1 MSRGSLA
8 ARLLAAFLE
17 DLEEQLRAMDADLLA
32 LEAHPADGERLRSL
46 FRVAHT
52 VKGAARAAA
61 VPVVEE
67 ACHALEARLAELRD
81 GARPLDAGAFRALF
95 FAADALRGA
104 GSRLAA
110 GEPLEGSPVER
121 LAALL
126 REHGLAFPEEASARP
141 AAASAPESAPAERG
155 DGRVRVEEEKLDAL
169 LASAVQLVA
178 SRGRI
183 AARVA
188 EAAALRDACARAE
201 SRHRRAA
208 RAVRAALE
216 RAGAPAAAAEGL
228 AAADEE
234 LRHAAREAA
243 RLASEAAAEARELG
257 QVTDELTDRVRRL
270 RLRPFA
276 DACEALPR
284 VARDVAAASGK
295 EVRLTVRGGE
305 VQADRGVIEGLREA
319 LLHLVRN
326 AVDHGIEPPEER
338 AARGKPRAGTL
349 TVSAAL
355 HRERMT
361 VTVEDDGRG
370 IDTGAVRAALERRGL
385 PVPAEERELA
395 RALFASGL
403 STRTEATRI
412 SGRGVGLDAVRAAAE
427 RVRGTLDV
435 TWTPGAGATFVLET
449 PLVLATLRALLV
461 RVGDHLLALPT
472 SAVDALVRI
481 RPESV
486 HRADGRDVAV
496 LDDVPVQVASLARI
510 LGPPLREARPA
521 GAPLVAALLR
531 AGGRR
536 LAAVI
541 DEPVTELEVAVR
553 PLERPE
559 GPLPHLVGAAILG
572 TGEVALVLSPASLVE
587 AAGALAG
594 GEPLAGAGA
603 DAARPARHR
612 VLVVDDSITT
622 RTLEQST
629 LEAAGYEVV
638 VAVDG
643 VDAWTRLQG
652 GGIEVVV
659 TDVEMPRMGGIE
671 LCETIRA
678 SPRFAAL
685 PVVLVTSLDSA
696 GHRARGLE
704 AGADAYVGKSSFDR
718 QGLLEIIR
726 QLVG

>member
-17 DLEEQLRAMDADLLA
+17 DLDEQLRAMDADLLA
-32 LEAHPADGERLRSL
+32 LEANPADGERLRSL

-61 VPVVEE
+61 VPLVEE
-67 ACHALEARLAELRD
+67 ACHALEARLTELRD
-81 GARPLDAGAFRALF
+81 GARALDAGAFRALF
-95 FAADALRGA
+95 FAADALREA
-104 GSRLAA
+104 GVRLAA
-110 GEPLEGSPVER
+110 GEPLEGSRVER

-126 REHGLAFPEEASARP
+126 REHGLAFPAEAP
-141 AAASAPESAPAERG
+141 PPEAASAERA
-155 DGRVRVEEEKLDAL
+155 DGRVRVEAEKLDAL
-169 LASAVQLVA
+169 LASAVQLVS

-183 AARVA
+183 AARVTR
-188 EAAALRDACARAE
+188 AAALRDELARAE
-201 SRHRRAA
+201 SRHRRMA
-208 RAVRAALE
+208 RTVRAALE
-216 RAGAPAAAAEGL
+216 HAGAPPAVAEGL
-228 AAADEE
+228 AAAGEE

-257 QVTDELTDRVRRL
+257 QVTDELTERVRRL

-284 VARDVAAASGK
+284 VARDVAAAAGR
-295 EVRLTVRGGE
+295 EVRLVVRGGD

-338 AARGKPRAGTL
+338 EARGKPRAGTL

-385 PVPAEERELA
+385 PVPADERELG
-395 RALFASGL
+395 RSLFAPGL

-435 TWTPGAGATFVLET
+435 TWTTGAGTTFVLET

-481 RPESV
+481 PPGAV
-486 HRADGRDVAV
+486 HRADGRDLAV

-510 LGPPLREARPA
+510 LGPPLREARDP

-536 LAAVI
+536 FAAVV
-541 DEPVTELEVAVR
+541 DEPVGELEVVVR

-559 GPLPHLVGAAILG
+559 GPLPHLLGAAILG
-572 TGEVALVLSPASLVE
+572 TGDVALVLSPASLVE

-594 GEPLAGAGA
+594 GEPLAGTGT
-603 DAARPARHR
+603 DAAPPARHR

-643 VDAWTRLQG
+643 VDAWTRLQQ

-671 LCETIRA
+671 LCEAIRA
-678 SPRFAAL
+678 SERFAAL

-696 GHRARGLE
+696 EHRARGLE
-704 AGADAYVGKSSFDR
+704 AGADAYVGKAAFDQ
-718 QGLLEIIR
+718 QGLLQIIR